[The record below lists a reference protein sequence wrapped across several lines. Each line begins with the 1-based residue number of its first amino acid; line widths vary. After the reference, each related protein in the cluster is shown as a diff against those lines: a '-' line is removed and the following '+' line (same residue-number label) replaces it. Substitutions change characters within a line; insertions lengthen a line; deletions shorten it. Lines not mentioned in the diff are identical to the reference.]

1 MSELGLLRE
10 IRRRGLVISWGV
22 SEDEGYGLGIG
33 SVIASEGQDSVSN
46 SLSYAASLCLIRS
59 LRDLRQHR
67 EKLGVELSLELWI
80 ECYEDFMSRYRGGC
94 IL

>member
-1 MSELGLLRE
+1 MSELRLPRE
-10 IRRRGLVISWGV
+10 IRWRGLVISWGV

-46 SLSYAASLCLIRS
+46 SLSYADSLRLIRA
-59 LRDLRQHR
+59 LGYLGQHLQ
-67 EKLGVELSLELWI
+67 KLFVELSLELWI
-80 ECYEDFMSRYRGGC
+80 ECYEDFMGRYRGCC